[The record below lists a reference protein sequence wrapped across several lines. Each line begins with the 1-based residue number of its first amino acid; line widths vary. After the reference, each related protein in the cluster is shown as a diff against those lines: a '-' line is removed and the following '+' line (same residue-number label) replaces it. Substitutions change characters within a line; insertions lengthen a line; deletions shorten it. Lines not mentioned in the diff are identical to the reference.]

1 MPKPRVLI
9 VDDNQSMA
17 KTLVSVLK
25 IKGYE
30 AEAVHSG
37 AEALSRMNELKF
49 DWVVSDI
56 KMPGITGV
64 ELNRTVRTQHP
75 GVRFV
80 LMTAYSTDS
89 LVEQGLNEGVL
100 ACLEK
105 PLDLER
111 LFNLLNQPVA

>member
-1 MPKPRVLI
+1 V
-9 VDDNQSMA
+9 VDDNEGLA
-17 KTLVSVLK
+17 KTLVNVLR
-25 IKGYE
+25 IKGYG

-37 AEALSRMNELKF
+37 AEALSRMDEHDF

-64 ELNRTVRTQHP
+64 ELNRTIKTRHP
-75 GVRFV
+75 RVRFL

-89 LVEQGLNEGVL
+89 LVEQGLNEGAL
-100 ACLEK
+100 ACLDK

-111 LFNLLNQPVA
+111 LFTLLDQPAA

>member
-1 MPKPRVLI
+1 LV
-9 VDDNQSMA
+9 VDDNQGMA
-17 KTLVSVLK
+17 KTLVNVLK
-25 IKGYE
+25 IRGYP

-37 AEALSRMNELKF
+37 TEALCRMDEREF

-64 ELNRTVRTQHP
+64 ELNRRVKTRHP

-89 LVEQGLNEGVL
+89 LVEQGLGEGALV
-100 ACLEK
+100 CLEK

-111 LFNLLNQPVA
+111 LFNLLEQSPA